1 MIDTLAL
8 AADCMHGTL
17 RGADRQF
24 DGISTDTRSIRD
36 GELFFALQGPNF
48 DGHDYVAKARANG
61 AAGAVVSIH
70 VEDDTAQ
77 IAVDDAKLA
86 LGRFSAAWRQGK
98 KARVIGITG
107 SNGKTTLKELV
118 AACLG
123 STAPTLATAGNL
135 NNDIGMP
142 LMLARIKD
150 KHEYAVL
157 EMGANHAGEIAYLAS
172 LANPDVVVITNAAA
186 AHLEG
191 FGSVEG
197 VARAKGEILQVAN
210 RPAVAI
216 LNADDDYYDYWSSLV
231 EDTASLSFGLCE
243 SADIRADN
251 IEASATGS
259 RFDLHL
265 PNLPNGSVPV
275 SLALPGLHNVR
286 NACAA
291 AAVAFALDI
300 DSERIRS
307 ALESVVPVKGRLQP
321 LAGINACTLFDDSYN
336 ANPLSAIAA
345 AEFLASLDGESWLV
359 LADMKELGKSAKDLH
374 REVGASAR
382 ASGIDRL
389 FALGDLSRHCVEGF
403 GKGATWYPDIDALL
417 SDVGKA
423 DSSVNILVKGSRSM
437 RMERVVDALRADTP
451 VRREA

>member
-1 MIDTLAL
+1 MIDSLAS
-8 AADCMHGTL
+8 AAKYMSGTL
-17 RGADRQF
+17 CGADRKF

-48 DGHDYVAKARANG
+48 DGHDYVSKARANG
-61 AAGAVVSIH
+61 AAGAVVSSQ
-70 VEDDTAQ
+70 VEGDIAQ
-77 IAVDDAKLA
+77 ITVDDAKLA
-86 LGRFSAAWRQGK
+86 LGRFSAAWRQSK

-123 STAPTLATAGNL
+123 KKAPTLATAGNL
-135 NNDIGMP
+135 NNEIGMP

-150 KHEYAVL
+150 EHEYAVL

-172 LANPDVVVITNAAA
+172 LANPDIVVITNAAA

-191 FGSVEG
+191 FGSIEG
-197 VARAKGEILQVAN
+197 VARAKGEILEVAD
-210 RPAVAI
+210 RPTFAI
-216 LNADDDYYDYWSSLV
+216 LNADDDYYEYWSSLV

-243 SADIRADN
+243 AADIRADN

-259 RFDLHL
+259 QFDLHL
-265 PNLPNGSVPV
+265 PNASMPV
-275 SLALPGLHNVR
+275 SLPLPGLHNVR

-291 AAVAFALDI
+291 AAVAFVLDV
-300 DSERIRS
+300 DSGRIRS
-307 ALESVVPVKGRLQP
+307 ALENIVPVKGRMQP

-336 ANPLSAIAA
+336 ANPLSVTAA

-359 LADMKELGKSAKDLH
+359 LADMKELGEGAEDLH

-382 ASGIDRL
+382 ASGVDRL

-403 GKGATWYPDIDALL
+403 GSGATWYPEIAALL
-417 SDVGKA
+417 SDVSKA

-437 RMERVVDALRADTP
+437 RMERVVDALRAQVP
-451 VRREA
+451 ARKEA

>member
-1 MIDTLAL
+1 MIDSLAL
-8 AADCMHGTL
+8 AADCMKGTL
-17 RGADRQF
+17 HGKDRPF
-24 DGISTDTRSIRD
+24 YGISTDTRSIRD

-48 DGHDYVAKARANG
+48 DGHDYVGKAKASG
-61 AAGAVVSIH
+61 AAGAVVSTL
-70 VEDDTAQ
+70 VEDEIAQ
-77 IAVDDAKLA
+77 ISVDDAKLA
-86 LGRFSAAWRQGK
+86 LGQFAAAWRRSK
-98 KARVIGITG
+98 EVRVVGITG

-123 STAPTLATAGNL
+123 SNAPTLATAGNL
-135 NNDIGMP
+135 NNEIGMP
-142 LMLARIKD
+142 LMLARIED
-150 KHEYAVL
+150 EHQYAVL

-172 LANPDVVVITNAAA
+172 LAKPDVVVITNASA

-197 VARAKGEILQVAN
+197 VARAKGEILEIADRPNVA
-210 RPAVAI
+210 V
-216 LNADDDYYDYWSSLV
+216 LNADDEYYAYWKSLV
-231 EDTASLSFGLCE
+231 EDIRSLSFGISA
-243 SADIRADN
+243 SADVRADN

-265 PNLPNGSVPV
+265 PGASVSV
-275 SLALPGLHNVR
+275 SLPLPGVHNVH

-307 ALESVVPVKGRLQP
+307 ALESIDPVEGRMQP
-321 LAGINACTLFDDSYN
+321 LAGINGCTLFDDSYN
-336 ANPLSAIAA
+336 ANPLSALAA
-345 AEFLASLDGESWLV
+345 ADFVASLDGESWLV
-359 LADMKELGKSAKDLH
+359 LADMKELGEGAEDLH

-382 ASGIDRL
+382 ASGVDRL

-403 GKGATWYPDIDALL
+403 GDGATWYPDIGTLL
-417 SDVGKA
+417 NDVSKA

-437 RMERVVDALRADTP
+437 RMERVVDALRAVDS
-451 VRREA
+451 VRKEA

>member
-1 MIDTLAL
+1 MIDSLSL
-8 AADCMHGTL
+8 AADCMNGTL
-17 RGADRQF
+17 HGADRQF
-24 DGISTDTRSIRD
+24 DGISTDTRSIRG

-48 DGHDYVAKARANG
+48 DGHDYVGKARANG
-61 AAGAVVSIH
+61 AAGAVVSTH
-70 VEDDTAQ
+70 VEDDIAQ
-77 IAVDDAKLA
+77 IAVADAKLA
-86 LGRFSAAWRQGK
+86 LGRFSAAWRQSK

-118 AACLG
+118 AACLS

-150 KHEYAVL
+150 EHVYAVL

-172 LANPDVVVITNAAA
+172 LANPDIVVITNAAA

-197 VARAKGEILQVAN
+197 VAHAKGEILQVAD

-216 LNADDDYYDYWSSLV
+216 LNADDDYYEYWRSLV

-243 SADIRADN
+243 SADIHADN

-265 PNLPNGSVPV
+265 PDTSVPV
-275 SLALPGLHNVR
+275 SLSLPGLHNVR

-291 AAVAFALDI
+291 AAVAFALGI
-300 DSERIRS
+300 DSGKIRA
-307 ALESVVPVKGRLQP
+307 ALENVAPVKGRLQP

-336 ANPLSAIAA
+336 ANPVSVTAA

-359 LADMKELGKSAKDLH
+359 LADMKELGEGAEDLH
-374 REVGASAR
+374 REVGASVR
-382 ASGIDRL
+382 ASGVDRL
-389 FALGDLSRHCVEGF
+389 FALGGLSQHCVEGF
-403 GKGATWYPDIDALL
+403 GEGAIWYPDIDALL

-423 DSSVNILVKGSRSM
+423 GSSVNILVKGSRSM
-437 RMERVVDALRADTP
+437 RMERVVDALRAATP
-451 VRREA
+451 ARREA